1 MDSTIE
7 HLGKLV
13 NENANLE
20 YDNKKLRA
28 DNKRLQELLDD
39 LRGDIDEMIQTLE
52 KIGK

>member
-13 NENANLE
+13 SENANLA

-28 DNKRLQELLDD
+28 DNRRLQELLDD
-39 LRGDIDEMIQTLE
+39 LRGDIDEMIKTLE

>member
-7 HLGKLV
+7 HLAKLV
-13 NENANLE
+13 NENANLA

-28 DNKRLQELLDD
+28 DNRRLQELLDD

-52 KIGK
+52 KIGR